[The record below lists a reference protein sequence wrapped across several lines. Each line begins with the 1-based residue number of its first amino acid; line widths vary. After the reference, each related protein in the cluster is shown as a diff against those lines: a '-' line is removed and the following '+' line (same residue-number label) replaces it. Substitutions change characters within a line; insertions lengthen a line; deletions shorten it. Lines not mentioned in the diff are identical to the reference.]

1 MGNDSSIEI
10 FSEAD
15 ENEANN
21 VNILGPKDESIYTFG
36 KRMFKR
42 SVEIL
47 TQPDRF
53 NYTSSQLIPSL
64 EHSDDFTVIE
74 YNVKSPLD
82 DKLLHGV
89 LWKNKTTN
97 NKRCVLYLHNNT
109 RSVVDA
115 LEILVLCKQINA
127 DLLAFDLP
135 G

>member
-15 ENEANN
+15 ENEAYN

-53 NYTSSQLIPSL
+53 NYISSQLIPSI
-64 EHSDDFTVIE
+64 EYSDDFTVIE
-74 YNVKSPLD
+74 YDVKSPLD

-89 LWKNKTTN
+89 LWKNKTI

-115 LEILVLCKQINA
+115 LEILVLCKQMKA

>member
-1 MGNDSSIEI
+1 MGNDSSIEL

-15 ENEANN
+15 ENEAYN

-53 NYTSSQLIPSL
+53 NYISSQLIPSI
-64 EHSDDFTVIE
+64 EYSDDFTVIE
-74 YNVKSPLD
+74 YDVKSPLD

-89 LWKNKTTN
+89 LWKNKTT

-115 LEILVLCKQINA
+115 LEILVLCKQMNA